1 MRSRSRRRPRSVGRE
16 SAGRSFSRET
26 FILRDAGDVRR
37 RGKKHRTRQYN
48 NVLPSPCGH
57 RPQAGTETLRT
68 RTGRSRCLPEHKM
81 PWVSREVCSSPLWVS
96 ICPIY
101 PDGTK
106 LRKDA
111 SNLFWSRM
119 PAGIAYPRGSESDDG
134 ASALRL
140 QMQRW
145 SCNTHQEQYNLRES
159 APKSEISV

>member
-96 ICPIY
+96 ISRSTLMARSCGKMHQIYFGRECRRELPIHGEVKATTEL
-101 PDGTK
+101 PLFDCKCSVGLAIPIWSGT
-106 LRKDA
+106 
-111 SNLFWSRM
+111 
-119 PAGIAYPRGSESDDG
+119 
-134 ASALRL
+134 
-140 QMQRW
+140 
-145 SCNTHQEQYNLRES
+145 T
-159 APKSEISV
+159 